1 MKTLVIGFISA
12 LCSSLLAAKAPVLSI
27 KELSNPPSK
36 VIRVCCAFGSG
47 LSIGH
52 IPFVK
57 KTDITSTQE
66 LGTHEY
72 LGGQTEGNGIIYTKS
87 GGFID
92 MGHLRD
98 CADWT
103 AYLYTLISSKSGS
116 GEGIKL
122 NLGIEGGAK
131 TLNISPVPENGA
143 VDFYELAGRI
153 TYDISVWHEIGTWF
167 GTSYI
172 PTVPERFSSFSPE
185 DLYSNLLGTKIGILA
200 LKSDLPYEEAMTQL
214 IVSTMD
220 SLKAVT
226 TSEET
231 YFAMENVED
240 MWWTRK
246 KALPNKKLLLKR
258 YLDNDTFLLPW
269 VLAEEG
275 EAHLL
280 NKLHKP
286 DVSLNELYQLRVKL
300 NYKFHLKSILP
311 DKLDRTI
318 DQNDFDELIRYIK
331 QDIGRDD
338 LKTAKRKDKINS
350 KKRKKPYHTG

>member
-1 MKTLVIGFISA
+1 MKTLIIGIIAA
-12 LCSSLLAAKAPVLSI
+12 LTSSLLIAKSPVLSA
-27 KELSNPPSK
+27 KQLSSPPSK
-36 VIRVCCAFGSG
+36 VIRVCCAFGSD
-47 LSIGH
+47 LSVGH

-57 KTDITSTQE
+57 KTDITSIQE
-66 LGTHEY
+66 LGTHQY
-72 LGGQTEGNGIIYTKS
+72 LGGHTEGNGIIYTKS

-92 MGHLRD
+92 LGHLRD

-103 AYLYTLISSKSGS
+103 AYLYTLISSKSS
-116 GEGIKL
+116 SDEGITL
-122 NLGIEGGAK
+122 NLGIEGGIK
-131 TLNISPVPENGA
+131 TLKIDSGLND
-143 VDFYELAGRI
+143 VDLYELAGRI
-153 TYDISVWHEIGTWF
+153 AYDISVWHEIGTWF

-172 PTVPERFSSFSPE
+172 PAVPERFSSFSPE

-200 LKSDLPYEEAMTQL
+200 LKSGLSYEEAMTQL

-220 SLKAVT
+220 NLDAVS

-246 KALPNKKLLLKR
+246 RALPNKKLLLKR
-258 YLDNDTFLLPW
+258 YLDNDYFLTPW
-269 VLAEEG
+269 VLPEG
-275 EAHLL
+275 DEAQFL
-280 NKLHKP
+280 NKLDKP
-286 DVSLNELYQLRVKL
+286 DESLRTLYQLSVKL

-311 DKLDRTI
+311 DKLNRTI
-318 DQNDFDELIRYIK
+318 DQNDFDELIHYIK

-338 LKTAKRKDKINS
+338 LKTAKRMEKINS